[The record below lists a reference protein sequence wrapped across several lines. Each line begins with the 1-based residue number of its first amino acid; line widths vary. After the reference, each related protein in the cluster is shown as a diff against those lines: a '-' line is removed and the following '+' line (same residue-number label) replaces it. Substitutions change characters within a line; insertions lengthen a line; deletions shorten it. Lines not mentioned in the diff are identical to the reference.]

1 MWVNHLLVLIIVL
14 SLSHLST
21 IATIGTFTI
30 TWLCSLFAFLFS
42 SLLGFISHLNTIEIK
57 NFAQFKCCCSLV
69 GLNQQVQTLQIYP
82 SEGLLSNE
90 CTFGGKAIG
99 KVYLSILKEILLIH
113 RFQTYKELW
122 TCSLDQLHNKI
133 WFFEEWKSENH
144 WLCFSHS
151 GTVSSHLSDALPLS
165 PKISGL
171 TCFLNF
177 LINISTD

>member
-1 MWVNHLLVLIIVL
+1 M
-14 SLSHLST
+14 
-21 IATIGTFTI
+21 
-30 TWLCSLFAFLFS
+30 
-42 SLLGFISHLNTIEIK
+42 SLLQFCFWMLHHCFDFQTFNTIEIK

-151 GTVSSHLSDALPLS
+151 GAVSSHLSDALPLS